1 MITQLNNQDSFDS
14 VIEKLK
20 GNFKSGNCIIPE
32 GENLLKV
39 PKNKGIYFWFMHPDG
54 YKILSKFI
62 KLSAIKKRYTKKFND
77 VEYDLVYLGTA
88 GTGKK
93 GISHLYDRL
102 KWHIAQPHK
111 ESNICHGTLS
121 TLREGL
127 GSLLSDDLIHP
138 NTEQLVNL
146 FMKNVLKV
154 YWIPYEDK
162 RKNQINS
169 DEEILIKI
177 LKPLLNITNNPNAGA
192 NAINNPTRLYQLRRN
207 LVTTNTKL
215 RLGCNKKDKNKDVKS
230 KKNLPPS
237 APLNMNLIVSSE
249 IRNCIEFKV
258 KQNQS
263 ITDVVNE
270 INNLPVGRCT
280 IEITCP
286 TFLQN
291 LNYING
297 KRRQTGRG
305 LGQNIYSYFLAADTN
320 HGNLA
325 RWKIIKKEMT
335 DNKIKEIQ
343 VKVCPTIEKSLGNKE
358 NDATMLEK
366 IPPTPPKTK
375 GSNKNE
381 IPNDKS
387 SICKLYLIP
396 CSGKDSTQLKPFDSG
411 YMGDL
416 CFEKELGEHRKV
428 LIKRLETTGI
438 HTRVKKG
445 VQHVD
450 FSQRAPAY
458 KFYNGHLF
466 SAAQSCEWDEN
477 QTKSVYIISA
487 LFGIIRA
494 DDYIPMYDLV
504 MTDKLGNITPQGFW
518 NGKLD
523 SIIAS
528 LSNNATNVIYNL
540 LSGDYL
546 ASLKEA
552 KRLLSE
558 PNIKFITN
566 RDRNSM
572 PGKRGKWL
580 GEQFG
585 VK

>member
-411 YMGDL
+411 SMGDL
-416 CFEKELGEHRKV
+416 CFEEELGEYRKE
-428 LIKRLETTGI
+428 LICLLNNERAPQQI
-438 HTRVKKG
+438 
-445 VQHVD
+445 D
-450 FSQRAPAY
+450 FTQRAPAY

-504 MTDKLGNITPQGFW
+504 MTYKLTLKNGETITPQKFW
-518 NGKLD
+518 EGKLD
-523 SIIAS
+523 SIIQT
-528 LSNNATNVIYNL
+528 LVQNGNDVYNL
-540 LSGDYL
+540 LSGAYL
-546 ASLKEA
+546 KVLKGDTA
-552 KRLLSE
+552 LKLKD
-558 PNIKFITN
+558 PTIN
-566 RDRNSM
+566 RTKKDRNVMST
-572 PGKRGKWL
+572 KRGQWL
-580 GEQFG
+580 
-585 VK
+585 KANL